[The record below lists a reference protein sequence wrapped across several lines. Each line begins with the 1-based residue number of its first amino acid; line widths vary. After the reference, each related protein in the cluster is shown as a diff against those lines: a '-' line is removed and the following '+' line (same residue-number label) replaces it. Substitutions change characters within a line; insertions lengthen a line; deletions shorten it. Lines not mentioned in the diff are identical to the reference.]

1 MRDDYARTVRQKII
15 MDNDTGIDD
24 SLGLLYLLASPE
36 AEIVGIASTAG
47 NVPADRV
54 AANNLALLDLCRA
67 PELEV
72 ALGAAQ
78 PLAIPLRTTEDT
90 HGPQGV
96 GYAELP
102 VSARRLSDRSAAQM
116 WVDLVRDHP
125 GEIVGLCTGPLT
137 NLALAL
143 RIEPELPRLL
153 QRLVIMGGAFNHPG
167 NTTPTNEW
175 NVHVDPEAAKE
186 VFDAF
191 AAAPADRRPIVCA
204 LDITETIEMRPKHLA
219 LLAERA
225 GSEPVETVTETDPP
239 EARSAASNPIV
250 RYLTDAI
257 RFYFDFHLL
266 YEKVYLAHMHDP
278 FTAAVAL
285 DPRLAVTKPATVD
298 VELAGTI
305 TRATTVAD
313 WDGMWEREPNA
324 DIVVGTDPELFFE
337 RLVSRVGDLAR
348 ATYPP
353 QEGPRSR

>member
-1 MRDDYARTVRQKII
+1 MRQKII
-15 MDNDTGIDD
+15 MDVDTGIDD

-47 NVPADRV
+47 NVPAPRV

-67 PELEV
+67 PEIEV
-72 ALGAAQ
+72 ALGSEA

-90 HGPQGV
+90 HGPQGI

-102 VSARRLSDRSAAQM
+102 PSDRTLSERSAARL
-116 WVDLVRDHP
+116 WVDLVRAHP

-143 RIEPELPRLL
+143 RLEPELPQLL
-153 QRLVIMGGAFNHPG
+153 RRLVVMGGAFHHPG

-175 NVHVDPEAAKE
+175 NVHVDPEAWKE

-204 LDITETIEMRPKHLA
+204 LDITETIEMFPEHLVR
-219 LLAERA
+219 LAERA
-225 GSEPVETVTETDPP
+225 GSVPVESPAPTDTEGI
-239 EARSAASNPIV
+239 RSAASNPIV
-250 RYLTDAI
+250 RYLSDAV
-257 RFYFDFHLL
+257 RFYFEFHRNHDQG
-266 YEKVYLAHMHDP
+266 YLAHMHDP
-278 FTAAVAL
+278 FAAAVAV
-285 DPRLAVTKPATVD
+285 DPGLAATRAATVD

-313 WDGMWEREPNA
+313 WMGMWGREPNA
-324 DIVVGTDPELFFE
+324 DIVIGTEPAVFFD
-337 RLVSRVGDLAR
+337 RLIERVGEYAR
-348 ATYPP
+348 TVYPP
-353 QEGPRSR
+353 R